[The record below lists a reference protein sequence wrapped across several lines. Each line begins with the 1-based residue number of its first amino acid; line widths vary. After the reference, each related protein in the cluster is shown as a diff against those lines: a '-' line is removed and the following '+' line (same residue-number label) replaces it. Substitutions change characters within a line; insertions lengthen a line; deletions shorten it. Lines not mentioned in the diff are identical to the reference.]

1 MRRFQVAESV
11 LRDLVARFPYYEIAR
26 MYKCDTRTVGALAAC
41 YGLSSAFVAKAGTAE
56 EIERIRE
63 LSAQGWPIKQIA
75 DTLGRSQ
82 EFVSRRVK
90 AVAESGEVQT
100 PYRRPSRAGWPLPYT
115 SAEEALGEQQFDDM
129 DEQVLARE
137 CPPHLRPL
145 NGAALAS
152 AAQAANRSYSRS
164 SADLCA
170 DE

>member
-1 MRRFQVAESV
+1 MRRLEIAETV
-11 LRDLVARFPYYEIAR
+11 LRDLVARYPFYEIAR
-26 MYKCDTRTVGALAAC
+26 QYQCDTRTVGVLAAR
-41 YGLSSAFVAKAGTAE
+41 YGLMHAFVAKAGTAE
-56 EIERIRE
+56 EDARIRD
-63 LSAQGWPIKQIA
+63 LNGQGWPIKRIA

-82 EFVSRRVK
+82 DFVSRRIN
-90 AVAESGEVQT
+90 AITDSSGGRS

-115 SAEEALGEQQFDDM
+115 TVDAALGERRFEDV
-129 DEQVLARE
+129 DEDVLVRE